1 MTAGAQSKPTRG
13 KVPGTQ
19 KKITPRRGGE
29 VVSASATPTPSR
41 RKTREAFIAQ
51 VTVITAPKPA
61 SGIRPKPG
69 SKLGIVLG
77 LLEKPQGVSLA
88 KLVEVTGW
96 LPHTTR
102 AALTGLRKRGFAV
115 VSEKD
120 ADGGTSVYRIG
131 AQAA

>member
-1 MTAGAQSKPTRG
+1 MTTGAQSKPTRS
-13 KVPGTQ
+13 KAPGAQ
-19 KKITPRRGGE
+19 KTITPRRAAK
-29 VVSASATPTPSR
+29 VASATPTPFR
-41 RKTREAFIAQ
+41 RRMREASIAK
-51 VTVITAPKPA
+51 VTAITAPKPA
-61 SGIRPKPG
+61 SGLRPKPG

-115 VSEKD
+115 VSEKA
-120 ADGGTSVYRIG
+120 ADGDTSVYRIG